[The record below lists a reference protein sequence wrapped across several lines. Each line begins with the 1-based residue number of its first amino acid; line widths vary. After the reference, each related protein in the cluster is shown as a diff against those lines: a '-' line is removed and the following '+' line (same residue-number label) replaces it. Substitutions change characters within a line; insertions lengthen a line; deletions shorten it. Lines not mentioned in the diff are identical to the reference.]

1 MAYYGNEPAK
11 VALKVGSGVITAEE
25 IQDASISTAD
35 IANDAIT
42 PNQLDDDGTGF
53 QIGTLGIGA
62 AVSGGH
68 ALLVSG
74 SSSISGA
81 LTAGSI
87 STGTN
92 GHIDVGDNKSF
103 RAGNGGDLR
112 LMHTGSNSYILNNE
126 GHLILKI
133 DDANE
138 NKDIKFELDDG
149 AHTHVMSYD
158 GSTTFAGHIAGTTAT
173 FSYSISKYNM

>member
-1 MAYYGNEPAK
+1 MSYYGNEPAK

-53 QIGTLGIGA
+53 QVGTLGVGA

-74 SSSISGA
+74 TSSISGA
-81 LTAGSI
+81 LNWPRPHPNTSCSI
-87 STGTN
+87 F
-92 GHIDVGDNKSF
+92 KSE
-103 RAGNGGDLR
+103 A
-112 LMHTGSNSYILNNE
+112 
-126 GHLILKI
+126 
-133 DDANE
+133 
-138 NKDIKFELDDG
+138 
-149 AHTHVMSYD
+149 
-158 GSTTFAGHIAGTTAT
+158 
-173 FSYSISKYNM
+173 YSSGEITSPASFFN